1 MMRKGLKMKYI
12 VLSPDQKL
20 IGFEDSDHVL
30 EYCLEVDNNSLDD
43 YCEEQELVYENMSST
58 EIGQM
63 YTNIGAVQGGCQ
75 IFLTDEVLKV
85 MKENRVDDYYILQAK
100 ELFESR
106 KLRDEINCPGY
117 IEDILGELTPIYP
130 SDLTEGIYFMENID
144 APNDEKDN
152 G

>member
-1 MMRKGLKMKYI
+1 MRKDFNMKYI

-30 EYCLEVDNNSLDD
+30 EYCLEVDNDCLDD
-43 YCEEQELVYENMSST
+43 YCEDQELVYENMTPT
-58 EIGQM
+58 EIGQA

-75 IFLTDEVLKV
+75 IFLSSDILKV
-85 MKENRVDDYYILQAK
+85 MEENAVDEYYTLQAK
-100 ELFESR
+100 ELFEGR
-106 KLRDEINCPGY
+106 KLLREINCPGY
-117 IEDILGELTPIYP
+117 IEDLVGELTPIYP
-130 SDLTEGIYFMENID
+130 SDLTEGIYFMKNID